1 MTNPAFELD
10 SERLGPLP
18 LINHFLER
26 LGLAELLDRFVP
38 TTDPRCRVAYAKG
51 LGILLRSI
59 LTEREPIYRLGEVVN
74 TYAPSGFGL
83 TREEAKGIRDDAI
96 GRAMDRL
103 FDADRGSLLTA
114 LVLAAGER
122 FDLSFSELHNDSTTV
137 KFTGQYPQAKGRSIR
152 GKRAPFITY
161 GYSKD
166 HRPDLKQLLFILTS
180 TRDGG
185 VPVQFRCEAG
195 NASDSRTHEE
205 TWDALVKVA
214 GTKEFLYVADSKL
227 CSAEAMDYIHR
238 NGGRFVTVIPR
249 KRLEDQEFRAWIQDH
264 EPAWEKVWDREN
276 PKRKWGPRD
285 RWYVFKYHVS
295 SREGWPVTWVFSSLL
310 RQRHAKSR
318 RERISR
324 AKQELDD
331 LARHYLGPRPRKR
344 ARHEVQGQI
353 DEILD
358 RLKVK
363 RYLLVYLHHIYE
375 HSYKQERPGR
385 PGPDTKFVRKTKRR
399 WQIQWREDTDAVAYD
414 HQSDGMYPL
423 VTNDKELKPRQVL
436 EAHKRQPVIEK
447 RFEQTKTVFEIAP
460 VLLKNE
466 GRIEALFFLHFMALL
481 VQALIEREIRL
492 AMKRGEIEEIP
503 LYPEERRNCRPTA
516 EQIFRLFSI
525 IQRHVLRDGEREVQV
540 FEPELTDLQ
549 KKVLRLL
556 GVPSARYR
564 GRR

>member
-26 LGLAELLDRFVP
+26 LGLADLLARFVP

-214 GTKEFLYVADSKL
+214 GTKEFLYVPTAS
-227 CSAEAMDYIHR
+227 SAA
-238 NGGRFVTVIPR
+238 
-249 KRLEDQEFRAWIQDH
+249 
-264 EPAWEKVWDREN
+264 
-276 PKRKWGPRD
+276 
-285 RWYVFKYHVS
+285 
-295 SREGWPVTWVFSSLL
+295 
-310 RQRHAKSR
+310 
-318 RERISR
+318 
-324 AKQELDD
+324 
-331 LARHYLGPRPRKR
+331 PRPWTTST
-344 ARHEVQGQI
+344 G
-353 DEILD
+353 
-358 RLKVK
+358 
-363 RYLLVYLHHIYE
+363 
-375 HSYKQERPGR
+375 
-385 PGPDTKFVRKTKRR
+385 T
-399 WQIQWREDTDAVAYD
+399 AVA
-414 HQSDGMYPL
+414 SSP
-423 VTNDKELKPRQVL
+423 
-436 EAHKRQPVIEK
+436 
-447 RFEQTKTVFEIAP
+447 
-460 VLLKNE
+460 
-466 GRIEALFFLHFMALL
+466 
-481 VQALIEREIRL
+481 
-492 AMKRGEIEEIP
+492 
-503 LYPEERRNCRPTA
+503 
-516 EQIFRLFSI
+516 
-525 IQRHVLRDGEREVQV
+525 
-540 FEPELTDLQ
+540 
-549 KKVLRLL
+549 
-556 GVPSARYR
+556 
-564 GRR
+564 